1 MKKSRQHPGFYDALP
16 WVVIRAPLL
25 PIASYL
31 ALADAASPAARRWR
45 TEGPSARPADPLV
58 RLALSVGSGHLS
70 EALDEDGAENLEAR
84 AKLLRYQIRMST
96 RPTPYGLFAGVALG
110 AFGESTAIA
119 IDETKPFRRA
129 RPDMEWLLSFV
140 AALEA
145 RPEVRRQ
152 LRVVAHPAAFA
163 RSGRV
168 FLSDPTPLK
177 DSTDGAV
184 VSVRDSRAVSAALA
198 RARSSIAFDQ
208 LVDEVCRDVDADR
221 DQIDRL
227 LTELWRQGLLLT
239 ELRPPL
245 TIANPATYVAERLQA
260 LAEPPSET
268 QALRQ
273 TLDAL
278 DAWGRLP
285 PADAAERWPALKT
298 MLDDL
303 HGGVATTIQVDSRLG
318 VARAS
323 VSAQV
328 ASEAARLAEV
338 LLRLT
343 PAPRGSSHLT
353 AYRGAFEARY
363 GQDREVPLLE
373 LLDPNFG
380 LGAPG
385 GHGGMTGVDGR
396 RLAARHETL
405 QAIALNALV
414 QRRAVVEIDD
424 ATLNKL
430 SLWDL
435 EAAAL
440 PISLDLAVFIIAT
453 SAADVDRGA
462 FQMAVGPNLG
472 ARQAGRYVARF
483 ADLLGGEAEQALQQ
497 SADAETRHAPGTIWA
512 ELVYLPRRLRS
523 GNVVVRPAI
532 RPYEIAVG
540 VPPGV
545 PPDRAIPLSELTVS
559 VREGRLRLR
568 WRGADVIVR
577 AGHMLTNFQAPQ
589 ICRFLDDM
597 AEDGVA
603 QLSSFDWGPAFS
615 YPFLPRIVY
624 QRCIVSPARW
634 RIDTASRDAELGTHP
649 REFADR
655 LVRFR
660 ENWKLPR
667 YCYLAIGDNRLL
679 LDLDAAEQAE
689 VLRVELAA
697 LRAGSALV
705 LHEAL
710 PGPEHAWVEGA
721 EGRYIAEFVV
731 PLVLR
736 PFAKAA
742 PERAVVTEEASQS
755 EVPATSLATRVRP
768 PGSDWLFVKLYCPAV
783 LEEEFLIG
791 PIRDFCHEMTRR
803 RLTDGWFFVR
813 YADPDLHIRLRF
825 RGDPNRLLT
834 ELLPEVCAWGGDVI
848 NEGLCRRFA
857 FDTYDREIERYG
869 GAAGMAAIEAIFTA
883 DSPAAIDV
891 LAVLRKASDLDR
903 LTLMVASIDDLFAA
917 LGLDEADRH
926 RWYKHSVQT
935 MHASGPDFRERKSV
949 LRALLGDPNGVA
961 TLEQG
966 AAIGRIFAER
976 RRSLASVAKRLATLA
991 ESGGL
996 SKPLDVILQSV
1007 IHMHCNRL
1015 AGADRSLEE
1024 RALGLLCRVRQS
1036 LKEAPLVAPDQLAP
1050 PA

>member
-1 MKKSRQHPGFYDALP
+1 MKKARAQAGFYDPLP

-25 PIASYL
+25 PIESYL
-31 ALADAASPAARRWR
+31 ALADAASPAAQRWR
-45 TEGPSARPADPLV
+45 TEGANARPADPLV

-70 EALDEDGAENLEAR
+70 DALDEDGPENLDAR

-110 AFGESTAIA
+110 AFGDSTAIA
-119 IDETKPFRRA
+119 IDETKPVRRA

-152 LRVVAHPAAFA
+152 LRLVAHPAALA

-198 RARSSIAFDQ
+198 RARSPIAFDQ
-208 LVDEVCRDVDADR
+208 LVEDVGRDVDVDR
-221 DQIDRL
+221 DHIDRL

-239 ELRPPL
+239 DLRPPL
-245 TIANPATYVAERLQA
+245 TTASPARYVVERLQS
-260 LAEPPSET
+260 LAEPPSEAH
-268 QALRQ
+268 ALCQ

-278 DAWGRLP
+278 DAWGQLP
-285 PADAAERWPALKT
+285 PADAAEGWSGLKT
-298 MLDDL
+298 RLDDL
-303 HGGVATTIQVDSRLG
+303 HAGVPTTIQVDSRLG
-318 VARAS
+318 VTRAT
-323 VSAQV
+323 VSARV
-328 ASEAARLAEV
+328 ASEAARAADV

-343 PAPRGSSHLT
+343 PVPRGSGHLT

-385 GHGGMTGVDGR
+385 GHGGMPGVDGR

-405 QAIALNALV
+405 QAIALNALI
-414 QRRAVVEIDD
+414 QRRAMVAIDD

-430 SLWDL
+430 SLWDPDP
-435 EAAAL
+435 AAL
-440 PISLDLAVFIIAT
+440 PVSLDLAVFIIAN
-453 SAADVDRGA
+453 SATDVDRGA
-462 FQMAVGPNLG
+462 FHIALGPNLG
-472 ARQAGRYVARF
+472 ARQAGRYIARF
-483 ADLLGGEAEQALQQ
+483 ADVLGAEAAQALTQ
-497 SADAETRHAPGTIWA
+497 SADAEVRHAPGAIWA

-545 PPDRAIPLSELTVS
+545 PPDRAIPLSELSVS

-603 QLSSFDWGPAFS
+603 QLSPFDWGPAFS
-615 YPFLPRIVY
+615 YPFLPRLVY
-624 QRCIVSPARW
+624 ERCIVSPARW
-634 RIDTASRDAELGTHP
+634 RIDTVSRDADLGTHP

-655 LVRFR
+655 LARFR
-660 ENWKLPR
+660 ESWKLPR

-697 LRAGSALV
+697 LRAGSALM

-710 PGPEHAWVEGA
+710 PGPEHAWVDGA
-721 EGRYIAEFVV
+721 EGCYIAELVV

-736 PFAKAA
+736 PIAKPT
-742 PERAVVTEEASQS
+742 PERAVATEDAPPS
-755 EVPATSLATRVRP
+755 EGAAATSLANRVRP

-791 PIRDFCHEMTRR
+791 PIRDFCHEMARR

-834 ELLPEVCAWGGDVI
+834 GLLPEVCAWGGDLI
-848 NEGLCRRFA
+848 TEGMCRRFA

-869 GAAGMAAIEAIFTA
+869 GSAGMAAIEAIFTA
-883 DSPAAIDV
+883 DSPAAIDL

-903 LTLMVASIDDLFAA
+903 LTLMVASIDDLLAA
-917 LGLDEADRH
+917 LGFDEVDRL
-926 RWYKHSVQT
+926 RWYKNSVHT
-935 MHASGPDFRERKSV
+935 VHASGPDFRERKSA
-949 LRALLGDPNGVA
+949 LRSLLGDPHGVA

-966 AAIGRIFAER
+966 AALAGIFAER
-976 RRSLASVAKRLATLA
+976 HRSMASVAKRLATLA

-996 SKPLDVILQSV
+996 GKPLEVMLQSIV
-1007 IHMHCNRL
+1007 HMHCNRL

-1036 LKEAPLVAPDQLAP
+1036 LKEAPLRTADSSV
-1050 PA
+1050 